1 MKVIILAAGMGSRL
15 GPLTNDKPKCMI
27 KLLGQT
33 LIERQI
39 KIFHSYGIND
49 ITIVTGYKSKV
60 VDIPDVNYVNNVNYE
75 TTNMNESLFRA
86 LLKTE
91 MCEEC
96 DVDIHGK
103 RECRECNGT
112 GLSPAKPILVT
123 YGDIAFEPR
132 ILSQMLE
139 FCDPRP
145 SVIGLAARINW
156 KEYYQN
162 RTMHPLS
169 EAENVLIE
177 NRRILEIRKN
187 ISKSLENQ
195 QIGEFLG
202 IMLLPPDQI
211 QILLERYL
219 DLKKNHVGAFHS
231 SSSLSNAYLTDML
244 QEMIDCGATVKPVFI
259 EGKWFEIDTPE
270 DLKNAEK
277 EFEERD

>member
-15 GPLTNDKPKCMI
+15 RPLTNDKPKCMI

-39 KIFHSYGIND
+39 KIFHSYNIND
-49 ITIVTGYKSKV
+49 ITIVTGYKSEV

-86 LLKTE
+86 LLETE

-96 DVDIHGK
+96 TSG
-103 RECRECNGT
+103 CRECNGT
-112 GLSPAKPILVT
+112 GLSPAKDILVT

-132 ILSQMLE
+132 ILSQMLK
-139 FCDPRP
+139 FCETRQ

>member
-15 GPLTNDKPKCMI
+15 RPLTNDKPKCMI
-27 KLLGQT
+27 KLLDQT

-86 LLKTE
+86 L
-91 MCEEC
+91 
-96 DVDIHGK
+96 
-103 RECRECNGT
+103 
-112 GLSPAKPILVT
+112 KPSNSSVLVT

-139 FCDPRP
+139 FCEPRP

-156 KEYYQN
+156 KECYQN

-177 NRRILEIRKN
+177 NGRILEIRKN

-202 IMLLPPDQI
+202 IMLLFPDQI
-211 QILLERYL
+211 KILLERYL
-219 DLKKNHVGAFHS
+219 DLKKNHVGEFHS

-277 EFEERD
+277 LINKF

>member
-1 MKVIILAAGMGSRL
+1 MGSRL
-15 GPLTNDKPKCMI
+15 RPLTNDKPKCMI
-27 KLLGQT
+27 KLFNET

-39 KIFHSYGIND
+39 KIFHNHNIND
-49 ITIVTGYKSKV
+49 ITIVTGYRSEV
-60 VDIPDVNYVNNVNYE
+60 IDIPDVNYVKNENYE
-75 TTNMNESLFRA
+75 TTNINERLFCA
-86 LLKTE
+86 LE
-91 MCEEC
+91 PS
-96 DVDIHGK
+96 
-103 RECRECNGT
+103 N
-112 GLSPAKPILVT
+112 SPVLVT
-123 YGDIAFEPR
+123 YSDIVFEPK
-132 ILSQMLE
+132 IVQQMLE
-139 FCDPRP
+139 ITNDIR
-145 SVIGLAARINW
+145 LAVRINW

-202 IMLLPPDQI
+202 IMLLPPDQRN
-211 QILLERYL
+211 ILLEKYL
-219 DLKKNHVGAFHS
+219 ELKQNHVGVFHS

-277 EFEERD
+277 EFEECD

>member
-1 MKVIILAAGMGSRL
+1 MGSRL
-15 GPLTNDKPKCMI
+15 GTLTNDKPKCMI

-86 LLKTE
+86 LLETE

-96 DVDIHGK
+96 TSG
-103 RECRECNGT
+103 CRECNGT

-139 FCDPRP
+139 FCEPRP

-202 IMLLPPDQI
+202 IMLLPPDQRN
-211 QILLERYL
+211 ILLEKYL
-219 DLKKNHVGAFHS
+219 ELKQNHVGVFHS